1 MKAVDIY
8 IALQSAILL
17 IEAGEEERAGE
28 EMTRVLYSLWAALGD
43 TDRAA
48 AILAYETLKAEL
60 EP

>member
-1 MKAVDIY
+1 MKTVDIY

-28 EMTRVLYSLWAALGD
+28 EMTHALNSLWAALGD